1 LKTRISKVKKE
12 DFSLLDG
19 LKRILSFFSFV
30 VKIFFRKKISVKIC
44 VICEKPILLQ
54 KFYP

>member
-1 LKTRISKVKKE
+1 LKTRISKEKKE
-12 DFSLLDG
+12 DFSILDG
-19 LKRILSFFSFV
+19 LKQILSFV
-30 VKIFFRKKISVKIC
+30 VKTFFRKKISVKIC